1 MIPTVIPCQRHLFD
15 IPEDIAYFNCAYM
28 SPLMHKVVAAGE
40 EAVKRK
46 ARPWQITPPD
56 FFSTPEQARALF
68 ARLINAR
75 ADDIAIIPSCSYG
88 TATAA
93 LNLPVSKGQDLVVLQ
108 DQFPSNVYH
117 WRELAAE
124 REAQVVTIPRGGND
138 GWTPRIL
145 EAINADTAVV
155 ALPHCHWTDGS
166 LIDLEAVGRRCRE
179 VGAGL
184 VLDLTQ
190 SIGALPFDAAAV
202 QPDFAVADGYKWMMG
217 PYSCGMAYWS
227 KRFLSGRPIEENW
240 INRRDSENFAR
251 LVDYESEYQ
260 PGAIRFDVGEKSN
273 FILLPMME
281 EALKMILEWSPERI
295 QTYTGALLEPWIDPI
310 QRLGFHISSP
320 SLRGNHLFGLRL
332 PEKLDPVEV
341 KNTLDEHNVFVS
353 VRGNAIRVAPHLYNT
368 QADMTAMVDALK
380 RSTRS

>member
-1 MIPTVIPCQRHLFD
+1 MLPCQSDAFSLDPNLHYL
-15 IPEDIAYFNCAYM
+15 NCAYM
-28 SPLMHKVVAAGE
+28 SPLPKRV
-40 EAVKRK
+40 EAVGISAVMGKRNPSVLSTK
-46 ARPWQITPPD
+46 D
-56 FFSTPEQARALF
+56 FFRTADSIRSLF
-68 ARLINAR
+68 AQLVDAPDASSISL
-75 ADDIAIIPSCSYG
+75 IPSVSY
-88 TATAA
+88 AVAIAA
-93 LNLPVSKGQDLVVLQ
+93 NNLKTRPGQNIVVLHE
-108 DQFPSNVYH
+108 QFPSNVYS
-117 WRELAAE
+117 WNRLAE
-124 REAQVVTIPRGGND
+124 DQSLTVRSVSSPQDVSR
-138 GWTPRIL
+138 WS
-145 EAINADTAVV
+145 EAILSAIDEQTAMV
-155 ALPHCHWTDGS
+155 ALPAVHWTDGTFFDLVAIGQKTRS
-166 LIDLEAVGRRCRE
+166 VGAALLIDG
-179 VGAGL
+179 
-184 VLDLTQ
+184 TQ
-190 SIGALPFDAAAV
+190 SVGALPFSV
-202 QPDFAVADGYKWMMG
+202 SEIQPDALIVAGYKWMMG

-380 RSTRS
+380 RSARS